1 MKRIICS
8 LVCSCL
14 VLSLL
19 FGATVIT
26 NAEDEMNNKG
36 VIYVNDIKIEN
47 VDMISSNN
55 NEIYMPLR
63 AVLESL
69 GASVIWEETTGYI
82 FFDYKSIRYVC
93 QFVSL
98 NSNFP
103 EEKNILISRIENKD
117 SKNNSDYI
125 QLNPMSGSGAYCIIN
140 DRTYLYQE
148 TGKRLF
154 EALECKVEINSNEQ
168 IVKIYNK

>member
-1 MKRIICS
+1 MS

-69 GASVIWEETTGYI
+69 GASVIWEESTGYI
-82 FFDYKSIRYVC
+82 FFVIKVLDMCVN
-93 QFVSL
+93 L
-98 NSNFP
+98 
-103 EEKNILISRIENKD
+103 
-117 SKNNSDYI
+117 
-125 QLNPMSGSGAYCIIN
+125 
-140 DRTYLYQE
+140 YL
-148 TGKRLF
+148 
-154 EALECKVEINSNEQ
+154 
-168 IVKIYNK
+168 